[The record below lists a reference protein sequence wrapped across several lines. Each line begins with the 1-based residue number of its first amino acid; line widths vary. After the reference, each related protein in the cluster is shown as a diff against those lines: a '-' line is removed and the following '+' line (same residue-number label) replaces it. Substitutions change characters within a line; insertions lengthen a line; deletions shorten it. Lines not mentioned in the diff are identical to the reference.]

1 MKAFL
6 ITSCLVGLIMATSQ
20 AVAEPDRRE
29 NHRAGFHQKVD
40 HDRGIPHHK
49 KFLSSRHRDADA
61 HHGHRDRK
69 HGGKNKAHNRP
80 KHGWQHKQYHQK
92 RHGYHGYGPKRHWN
106 KHRHHYRDDR
116 GTRFRFY
123 YNNSAYPMEH
133 QVLQGAQLLI
143 DVTR

>member
-6 ITSCLVGLIMATSQ
+6 IGSCLVGLIMATSPV
-20 AVAEPDRRE
+20 VADSDRRE

-49 KFLSSRHRDADA
+49 KLLSSRHRDADA

-69 HGGKNKAHNRP
+69 HGWKNKAHNRH
-80 KHGWQHKQYHQK
+80 KHGWKHKKYHQK
-92 RHGYHGYGPKRHWN
+92 RHSYHGHKRQWN

-116 GTRFRFY
+116 GTRFRFH
-123 YNNSAYPMEH
+123 YNNSTYPMEY

>member
-6 ITSCLVGLIMATSQ
+6 IGSCLVGLIMATSP
-20 AVAEPDRRE
+20 AVADSDRRE

-49 KFLSSRHRDADA
+49 KLLSSRHRDADA

-69 HGGKNKAHNRP
+69 HGWKNKAH
-80 KHGWQHKQYHQK
+80 KHGWKHKKYHQK
-92 RHGYHGYGPKRHWN
+92 RHGYHGHKRHWN

-123 YNNSAYPMEH
+123 YNNGTYPMEY